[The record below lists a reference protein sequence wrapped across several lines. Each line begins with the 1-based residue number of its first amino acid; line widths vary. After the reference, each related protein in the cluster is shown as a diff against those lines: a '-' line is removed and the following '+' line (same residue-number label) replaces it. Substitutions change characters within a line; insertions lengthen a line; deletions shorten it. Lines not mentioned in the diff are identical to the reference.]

1 MVKIYSTSWCAP
13 CAAAKALLKSKG
25 ISFTE
30 VDIEEQG
37 MTRNDL
43 ADLTGGATVP
53 QIIINDKCIGGYD
66 NLMKLNQ
73 SGELDRMI
81 EDAK

>member
-1 MVKIYSTSWCAP
+1 
-13 CAAAKALLKSKG
+13 
-25 ISFTE
+25 
-30 VDIEEQG
+30 

-66 NLMKLNQ
+66 NLMELNQ